1 MKGGNTMRRMA
12 ILLVVVALAAA
23 ACGGGGDDS
32 GGSSET
38 TAPSGGGSGNAAA
51 GETVFQGTC
60 ATCHGPDAKGI
71 EGLGKGLH
79 DNVFVATMNDDEFVA
94 FIKLGRPAS
103 HPDNTTGVDMP
114 PKGGNPALSDDDLF
128 DVVAFVRTLQ

>member
-1 MKGGNTMRRMA
+1 MRKLT
-12 ILLVVVALAAA
+12 ILLAVVALAVA
-23 ACGGGGDDS
+23 ACGGGGDGD

-38 TAPSGGGSGNAAA
+38 TAGSTGGSGNAAA
-51 GETVFQGTC
+51 GEAVFQGTC
-60 ATCHGPDAKGI
+60 STCHGPDANGI

-79 DNVFVATMNDDEFVA
+79 NNTFVQSMTDDEFVA
-94 FIKLGRPAS
+94 FIQQGRPAS

-114 PKGGNPALSDDDLF
+114 PRGGNPALTDDDLY